1 MDTARKEDM
10 TDSSADSKLVCG
22 VCGTEPSAGGTL
34 LRCTRCKS
42 VWYCG
47 KDCQQEDWNLHKI
60 ACKKMASPRWPDGAA
75 AMVELQPDTRNA
87 ATRYPAVLLLLLHHP
102 NAPSHDPTSLSNY
115 ACQEAFLKG
124 GNLSDRN
131 KFKELPL
138 SNALGYPLVVSTD
151 PDPVSPRFGLPTLE
165 IPVGDLVLVRRDGK
179 HMHKNHVIALVDYAR
194 TQIGEVLGVTEREDN
209 GERANRKEIADRLL
223 TPAAFARAFEDF
235 KQKFLAEGRPGWQ
248 GLECPVDV
256 V

>member
-1 MDTARKEDM
+1 M
-10 TDSSADSKLVCG
+10 
-22 VCGTEPSAGGTL
+22 
-34 LRCTRCKS
+34 
-42 VWYCG
+42 
-47 KDCQQEDWNLHKI
+47 
-60 ACKKMASPRWPDGAA
+60 PDGTA
-75 AMVELQPDTRNA
+75 AMVELLPETRNA
-87 ATRYPAVLLLLLHHP
+87 ATRYPAVLHLLLHHP
-102 NAPSHDPTSLSNY
+102 NAPNHDPTSLNNY

-138 SNALGYPLVVSTD
+138 GNALGYPLVVSCIVGHNCGLAIPNTFMVFSSTD

-165 IPVGDLVLVRRDGK
+165 IPLGDLVLVRRDGK

-194 TQIGEVLGVTEREDN
+194 TQIGEVLGVAEREDN
-209 GERANRKEIADRLL
+209 GEMVNRKEIADRLL
-223 TPAAFARAFEDF
+223 TPAAFARAFENF

-248 GLECPVDV
+248 GLGCPVDV